1 MLDISCPGVY
11 PGVLLWP
18 ICHPYMK
25 ALAPSRVENAPLT
38 ARLSQ
43 LFSFAFSDIVDEE
56 SIAATSLK
64 AWFLPPSLLPPW
76 SSSIRWV
83 IPCSHV
89 REFAR
94 RLGR

>member
-1 MLDISCPGVY
+1 MADLS
-11 PGVLLWP
+11 P
-18 ICHPYMK
+18 IHEGLGPVPCG
-25 ALAPSRVENAPLT
+25 APLT

-43 LFSFAFSDIVDEE
+43 LFYFVRVEWIRT
-56 SIAATSLK
+56 ATSLK

-89 REFAR
+89 RVFAR

>member
-1 MLDISCPGVY
+1 MADLSPIHEGLGPVPCGECP
-11 PGVLLWP
+11 
-18 ICHPYMK
+18 
-25 ALAPSRVENAPLT
+25 PL
-38 ARLSQ
+38 RHGLVCYFILS
-43 LFSFAFSDIVDEE
+43 EWT
-56 SIAATSLK
+56 ATSLK

-89 REFAR
+89 RVFAR

>member
-25 ALAPSRVENAPLT
+25 ALAPSRVENAPL
-38 ARLSQ
+38 RHGLVCYFILSEW
-43 LFSFAFSDIVDEE
+43 IRT
-56 SIAATSLK
+56 ATSLK

-89 REFAR
+89 RVFAR

>member
-1 MLDISCPGVY
+1 MADLSPN
-11 PGVLLWP
+11 LLKQP
-18 ICHPYMK
+18 K
-25 ALAPSRVENAPLT
+25 GLAPSRLENDPLWHGL
-38 ARLSQ
+38 ASYYRS
-43 LFSFAFSDIVDEE
+43 SDKIRT
-56 SIAATSLK
+56 ATSLK

-89 REFAR
+89 RVFAR

>member
-1 MLDISCPGVY
+1 MADLS
-11 PGVLLWP
+11 P
-18 ICHPYMK
+18 IHEGLGPVPCG
-25 ALAPSRVENAPLT
+25 APLT

-43 LFSFAFSDIVDEE
+43 LFSFVRVEWIRT
-56 SIAATSLK
+56 ATSLK

-89 REFAR
+89 RVFAR

>member
-1 MLDISCPGVY
+1 MADLSPN
-11 PGVLLWP
+11 LLKQP
-18 ICHPYMK
+18 K
-25 ALAPSRVENAPLT
+25 GLAPSRLENDPLW
-38 ARLSQ
+38 RHGLVSY
-43 LFSFAFSDIVDEE
+43 SRSSDKIRT
-56 SIAATSLK
+56 ATSLK

-89 REFAR
+89 RVFAR

>member
-25 ALAPSRVENAPLT
+25 ALAPSRVEPPL
-38 ARLSQ
+38 RHGLVSYFILSEW
-43 LFSFAFSDIVDEE
+43 IRT
-56 SIAATSLK
+56 ATSLK

-89 REFAR
+89 RVFAR

>member
-1 MLDISCPGVY
+1 MADLSPIHEGLGPVPCGECP
-11 PGVLLWP
+11 
-18 ICHPYMK
+18 
-25 ALAPSRVENAPLT
+25 PL
-38 ARLSQ
+38 RHGLVCYFILSEW
-43 LFSFAFSDIVDEE
+43 IRT
-56 SIAATSLK
+56 ATSLK

-89 REFAR
+89 RVFAR

>member
-1 MLDISCPGVY
+1 MADLSPIHEGLGPVPCGECP
-11 PGVLLWP
+11 
-18 ICHPYMK
+18 
-25 ALAPSRVENAPLT
+25 PL
-38 ARLSQ
+38 RHGLVCYFILFLSEW
-43 LFSFAFSDIVDEE
+43 IRT
-56 SIAATSLK
+56 ATSLK

-89 REFAR
+89 RVFAR

>member
-18 ICHPYMK
+18 ICHPYIQG
-25 ALAPSRVENAPLT
+25 LAPSRVENAPLT
-38 ARLSQ
+38 YLLTKRQGLVSYFLLSEW
-43 LFSFAFSDIVDEE
+43 IRT
-56 SIAATSLK
+56 ATSLK
-64 AWFLPPSLLPPW
+64 AWFLPPSLLPPL

-89 REFAR
+89 RVFAR

>member
-1 MLDISCPGVY
+1 MADLSPN
-11 PGVLLWP
+11 LLKQP
-18 ICHPYMK
+18 K
-25 ALAPSRVENAPLT
+25 GLAPSRLENDPLWHGL
-38 ARLSQ
+38 ASYSRS
-43 LFSFAFSDIVDEE
+43 SDKIR
-56 SIAATSLK
+56 TSLK

-89 REFAR
+89 RVFAR

>member
-1 MLDISCPGVY
+1 MADLSPN
-11 PGVLLWP
+11 LLKQP
-18 ICHPYMK
+18 K
-25 ALAPSRVENAPLT
+25 GLAPSRLENDPLWHG
-38 ARLSQ
+38 LV
-43 LFSFAFSDIVDEE
+43 SDSRSSDKIRT
-56 SIAATSLK
+56 ATSLK

-89 REFAR
+89 RVFAR

>member
-18 ICHPYMK
+18 ICHPYIQG
-25 ALAPSRVENAPLT
+25 LAPSRVETPKAQ
-38 ARLSQ
+38 LSQ
-43 LFSFAFSDIVDEE
+43 LFSQFRVDSGRHFSL
-56 SIAATSLK
+56 SM
-64 AWFLPPSLLPPW
+64 FLPPSLLPHVH
-76 SSSIRWV
+76 SSIRWV

-89 REFAR
+89 RVFAR

>member
-1 MLDISCPGVY
+1 MADLSPIHEGLGPVPCGECP
-11 PGVLLWP
+11 
-18 ICHPYMK
+18 
-25 ALAPSRVENAPLT
+25 PL
-38 ARLSQ
+38 RHGLVCYFF
-43 LFSFAFSDIVDEE
+43 FSEWIRT
-56 SIAATSLK
+56 ATSLK

-89 REFAR
+89 RVFAR

>member
-1 MLDISCPGVY
+1 MADLSPN
-11 PGVLLWP
+11 LLKQP
-18 ICHPYMK
+18 K
-25 ALAPSRVENAPLT
+25 GLAPSRLENDPLWHGLVSYS
-38 ARLSQ
+38 RS
-43 LFSFAFSDIVDEE
+43 SDKIR
-56 SIAATSLK
+56 AATSLK

-89 REFAR
+89 RVFAR

>member
-1 MLDISCPGVY
+1 MADLSPIHEGLGPVPCGECPPLRHGLVCY
-11 PGVLLWP
+11 FLLSEW
-18 ICHPYMK
+18 I
-25 ALAPSRVENAPLT
+25 RT
-38 ARLSQ
+38 
-43 LFSFAFSDIVDEE
+43 
-56 SIAATSLK
+56 ATSLK

-89 REFAR
+89 RVFAR

>member
-1 MLDISCPGVY
+1 MADLSPN
-11 PGVLLWP
+11 LLKQP
-18 ICHPYMK
+18 K
-25 ALAPSRVENAPLT
+25 SLTPSRLENDPLWHGLVSYSRSSDKIRT
-38 ARLSQ
+38 ATS
-43 LFSFAFSDIVDEE
+43 
-56 SIAATSLK
+56 SLK

-89 REFAR
+89 RVFAR